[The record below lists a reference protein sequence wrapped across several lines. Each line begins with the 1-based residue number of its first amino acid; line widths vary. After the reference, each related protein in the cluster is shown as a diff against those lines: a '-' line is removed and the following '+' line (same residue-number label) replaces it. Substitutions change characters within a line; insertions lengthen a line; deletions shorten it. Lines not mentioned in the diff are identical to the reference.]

1 MGPKKGPQKWTQKL
15 APKVDR
21 KAQVF
26 RILVA
31 VFWRHVC
38 SKSDRVLG
46 LGRLARP
53 TSSTAYFGYSAGAS
67 PAKPVSA
74 VQPAAG
80 RAKRSSSPRSLPF
93 SKQQA
98 GQAGTLLTLRGTLV
112 SFPSLLVNLAL
123 NFRPR
128 QSIAFACSCYQH
140 VRQCAPVS
148 NITLPMDFGQCSYHA
163 CIPCRKRLVP
173 RPSANKL
180 LQLMRS
186 SSGAFNIYAFRQSCF
201 QAVVTSL
208 PSGKVA
214 FKQW

>member
-46 LGRLARP
+46 LGRLAGP

-98 GQAGTLLTLRGTLV
+98 GQAGTLLTPCTPLGADGGGERCGGCRGLSGHGCMWYCGCSRLLSTAD
-112 SFPSLLVNLAL
+112 SFCQVPSLDAPSSTAL
-123 NFRPR
+123 
-128 QSIAFACSCYQH
+128 
-140 VRQCAPVS
+140 
-148 NITLPMDFGQCSYHA
+148 
-163 CIPCRKRLVP
+163 
-173 RPSANKL
+173 
-180 LQLMRS
+180 
-186 SSGAFNIYAFRQSCF
+186 GAKAG
-201 QAVVTSL
+201 L
-208 PSGKVA
+208 E
-214 FKQW
+214 